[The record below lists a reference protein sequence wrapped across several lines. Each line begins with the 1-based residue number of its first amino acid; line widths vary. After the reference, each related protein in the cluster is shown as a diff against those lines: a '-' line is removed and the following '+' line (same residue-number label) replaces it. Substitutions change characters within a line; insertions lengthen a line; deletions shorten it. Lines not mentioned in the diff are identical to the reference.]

1 MKIAEKLLLVK
12 EMIVQLRLL
21 DYSYFKNHWKMIAV
35 DLSKQEALDADLKV
49 VQQIDFT
56 ANLDSAGIQDS
67 ISFLKKQRNCVWVFR
82 RNCKS
87 FVSEYHKE
95 V

>member
-1 MKIAEKLLLVK
+1 
-12 EMIVQLRLL
+12 MIVQLRLL

-56 ANLDSAGIQDS
+56 ANLDSAGNTRFYFILEEAKKLCL
-67 ISFLKKQRNCVWVFR
+67 SFQKKL
-82 RNCKS
+82 
-87 FVSEYHKE
+87 
-95 V
+95 